1 MFLAEYPVL
10 LPESAMLVPES
21 AMLVPE
27 SAMLVPESGVIL
39 SQMRRML
46 GDPAVVCAGFG
57 PVRFV
62 EAFPARRWR
71 ERLLDHWNSCC
82 HNFVQFGFSN
92 PLGLASCRAKL
103 HELPGGTNQ
112 ANSLRFRVAAF
123 VLVLTASPQ
132 GRPNGFDQRL

>member
-1 MFLAEYPVL
+1 MF
-10 LPESAMLVPES
+10 LPESHVLLLKSV
-21 AMLVPE
+21 
-27 SAMLVPESGVIL
+27 MLVPESGVIL
-39 SQMRRML
+39 SQMGIML

-57 PVRFV
+57 PVRFI
-62 EAFPARRWR
+62 EAFPERRWR
-71 ERLLDHWNSCC
+71 ERILDHWNSCC
-82 HNFVQFGFSN
+82 HNFVLFGFSN

-132 GRPNGFDQRL
+132 GRSNGF